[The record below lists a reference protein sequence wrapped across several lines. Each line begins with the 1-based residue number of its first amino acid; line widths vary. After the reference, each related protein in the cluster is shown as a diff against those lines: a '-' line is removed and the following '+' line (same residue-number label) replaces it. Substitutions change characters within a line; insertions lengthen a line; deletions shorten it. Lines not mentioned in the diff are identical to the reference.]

1 MSLRSSTQFAASGL
15 SCVRLPE
22 FFRTTTFRWALA
34 FAAVFAAGMLLLSGF
49 IYWQTV
55 GYLTLRVDNELLDH
69 ARAIVRAPP
78 VERVERVQRYLESDV
93 SLLKI
98 AGLFDASGAVLAG
111 NLKTVPTGLPNFS
124 LVGEINIPVA
134 TEGRIQRQSVRVV
147 AFRLRDGSLL
157 VLGRSVRA
165 VKEINEIVTRA
176 LVLALLPTII
186 LALIGGAVLSR
197 GAVSRIA
204 AVHRAS
210 RLIMAGRLG
219 ERLPIQGRNDDLDK
233 LARIVNEMLDEI
245 ERLMSEA
252 KGVGEDIAHDLRT
265 PLTRLRGRIEGA
277 LTGVSAGGA
286 LAPTLGLAIED
297 IDQILGTITAIL
309 RIAEVEHGQRRAGF
323 RDVDLNDVLR
333 EAVDLYEPTA
343 EEKGVVLT
351 LVNRSATQVRG
362 DGDLLFEAV
371 SNLLDNAIKFTPT
384 RGCVEISLRQES
396 AGPSIRVV
404 DNGPG
409 IPSAEFNKVLR
420 RFHRGDRSRNTPG
433 AGLGLSLV
441 AAIVRLHGYG
451 LVLHKSKQGCCIELE
466 CWPHEVATGTPDHFL
481 REFV

>member
-1 MSLRSSTQFAASGL
+1 MSLRSFTRSAASG
-15 SCVRLPE
+15 SFCVRLPE
-22 FFRTTTFRWALA
+22 FFHTTAFRWALG

-55 GYLTLRVDNELLDH
+55 GYLTRRVDNELLDH
-69 ARAIVRAPP
+69 ARAIARAVPD
-78 VERVERVQRYLESDV
+78 ERAERIRRYLESDV

-98 AGLFDASGAVLAG
+98 AGLFASSGAVLAG
-111 NLKTVPTGLPNFS
+111 NLEAIPPGLPTSS
-124 LVGEINIPVA
+124 LVGEIDIPVA
-134 TEGRIQRQSVRVV
+134 SEGRGQRQSVRVV
-147 AFRLRDGSLL
+147 VLHLAGGGLV

-165 VKEINEIVTRA
+165 VEEINEIVTRA
-176 LVLALLPTII
+176 LLLALLPAIL
-186 LALIGGAVLSR
+186 LALIGGVVLSK

-204 AVHRAS
+204 AVHRSS

-219 ERLPIQGRNDDLDK
+219 ERLPIRGRNDDFDK

-245 ERLMSEA
+245 ERLMSET

-277 LTGVSAGGA
+277 LTATPPTSA
-286 LAPTLGLAIED
+286 LATSLGLAIED
-297 IDQILGTITAIL
+297 IDQLLGTIAAIL

-351 LVNRSATQVRG
+351 VVNGAANQVRG

-371 SNLLDNAIKFTPT
+371 ANLLDNAIKFTPA
-384 RGCVEISLRQES
+384 RGRVEVSLGQRS
-396 AGPSIRVV
+396 AGPVIRVA

-409 IPSAEFNKVLR
+409 IPSSEFKRVLR

-451 LVLHKSKQGCCIELE
+451 LVLHESVPGCCMELE
-466 CWPHEVATGTPDHFL
+466 CWPHETTTPPG
-481 REFV
+481 RPG

>member
-1 MSLRSSTQFAASGL
+1 MSHHSFTPFAALGSF
-15 SCVRLPE
+15 CVRLPE
-22 FFRTTTFRWALA
+22 FLQTTAFRWAIA
-34 FAAVFAAGMLLLSGF
+34 FAAVFAVGMLLLSGF

-69 ARAIVRAPP
+69 ARAIVRAPAA
-78 VERVERVQRYLESDV
+78 ERTERIRRYLESDV

-98 AGLFDASGAVLAG
+98 AGLFDASGAVVSG
-111 NLKTVPTGLPNFS
+111 NLKTVPTGLPTS
-124 LVGEINIPVA
+124 RLVGEIEIPVSA
-134 TEGRIQRQSVRVV
+134 GGHAQKQSVRVV
-147 AFRLRDGSLL
+147 TFYLRDGSLL

-165 VKEINEIVTRA
+165 VEEINEIVTRA
-176 LVLALLPTII
+176 LLLAVLPTIL
-186 LALIGGAVLSR
+186 LALIGGGVLSR

-204 AVHRAS
+204 AVHRSS

-219 ERLPIQGRNDDLDK
+219 ERLPIGGRNDDFDK

-245 ERLMSEA
+245 QRLVSEA

-277 LTGVSAGGA
+277 LIAIAPGSA
-286 LAPTLGLAIED
+286 LATSLGLAIED
-297 IDQILGTITAIL
+297 IEQILGTITAIL

-323 RDVDLNDVLR
+323 REVDLNDVLR
-333 EAVDLYEPTA
+333 EAVDLYEPIA
-343 EEKGVVLT
+343 EEKGVALGV
-351 LVNRSATQVRG
+351 VNGPTDRVRG

-371 SNLLDNAIKFTPT
+371 SNLLDNAIKFTPA
-384 RGCVEISLRQES
+384 RGRVEISLRQQS
-396 AGPSIRVV
+396 AGPSIRVA

-409 IPSAEFNKVLR
+409 IPGEEFSKVLR

-441 AAIVRLHGYG
+441 AAIVRLHGYA
-451 LVLHKSKQGCCIELE
+451 LVLHKSAQGCCIELE
-466 CWPHEVATGTPDHFL
+466 CWPHEATNAPLYYLLGFA
-481 REFV
+481 